1 MRPGTRAEIR
11 TREGLHIS
19 LRALIAGV
27 LACAA
32 LALIAA
38 AILGLVMYRTLLP
51 EAVLPNI
58 MGAINLVALVCGGYF
73 AGRKAGTM
81 GWLNG
86 GLAGLV
92 YTATLLAMGLFFF
105 PGPVAALTALR
116 RLLVG
121 FVLAALGGTAGV
133 NL

>member
-1 MRPGTRAEIR
+1 MR

-92 YTATLLAMGLFFF
+92 YTAILLAMGLFFF

>member
-1 MRPGTRAEIR
+1 MRSGTRALTR
-11 TREGLHIS
+11 TREGLNIS

-32 LALIAA
+32 LALVAA
-38 AILGLVMYRTLLP
+38 AVLGLIMYRTMLP

-58 MGAINLVALVCGGYF
+58 MGAVNLVALVVGGYF
-73 AGRKAGTM
+73 AGRKAESM

-92 YTATLLAMGLFFF
+92 YTALLVLLGLFFF
-105 PGPVAALTALR
+105 PGPTAALVVLR
-116 RLLVG
+116 RVVVG
-121 FVLAALGGTAGV
+121 FVLGALGGTVGV
-133 NL
+133 NS